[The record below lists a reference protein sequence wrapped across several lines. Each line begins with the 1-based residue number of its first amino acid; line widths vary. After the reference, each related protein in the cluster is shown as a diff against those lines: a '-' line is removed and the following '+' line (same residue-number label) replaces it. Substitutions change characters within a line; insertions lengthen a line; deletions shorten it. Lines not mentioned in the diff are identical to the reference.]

1 LVSAA
6 RPIFFGSPSVIA
18 NRWFADNE
26 RTQAQA
32 LQNINTALGSS
43 LAYILSGVYFRDLHK
58 DTIECLKG
66 LVIC

>member
-1 LVSAA
+1 MVAAA

-32 LQNINTALGSS
+32 IQNINTALGSS
-43 LAYILSGVYFRDLHK
+43 LSYILSGLYFMDLNE
-58 DTIECLKG
+58 DAMTCL
-66 LVIC
+66 